1 MFHPCYISLVI
12 AMASTVEFREAVAYA
27 LSCVHQ
33 EDLILKP
40 KQEEAL
46 IHLYDGRDVFAW
58 FPTGYGKSICYQLLP
73 FMFDVKLK
81 RTSSPKTERSV
92 VLVISPYFYD
102 CKFTVYFT
110 VKCANNLTHAH

>member
-1 MFHPCYISLVI
+1 
-12 AMASTVEFREAVAYA
+12 MASTVEFREAVAYA
-27 LSCVHQ
+27 LSCVHR

-92 VLVISPYFYD
+92 VLVISLLVSLMID
-102 CKFTVYFT
+102 QVTLRCI
-110 VKCANNLTHAH
+110 LR